1 MDTTENKKI
10 IKLNHKAQRI
20 EDNIN
25 KTSSN
30 KTKTVGNRKCSKIFL
45 EYFFDLIIDLV

>member
-30 KTKTVGNRKCSKIFL
+30 KTKTVGNRKCSKICL
-45 EYFFDLIIDLV
+45 DDLFELISDLG